1 MEERMQEWVGREDMV
16 GIYNQRAERESIALL
31 RLGLEAAE
39 VEHDAMARYERLQEA
54 RIQAVRETGMRALRV
69 EVQRKQDAEKR
80 AAFLEEQLR
89 EEYLKPRRSWVY
101 SAVACF
107 AFWGFV
113 FWMVTK

>member
-1 MEERMQEWVGREDMV
+1 MLTPIEVLNM
-16 GIYNQRAERESIALL
+16 

-54 RIQAVRETGMRALRV
+54 RIQAVREAGMRALRV

-101 SAVACF
+101 SAVASF
-107 AFWGFV
+107 LLSGFV